1 MRGDQWSEEPA
12 DLVSFTARF
21 DRIYSRTAR
30 LYAAGVRIAP
40 FWRSW
45 LRAVLPHLRGPRV
58 LEASFGTGWLLT
70 QYARE
75 YETHGID
82 LNAAMASTAERAC
95 HRAGVTAHLCRA
107 DVARLPYR
115 SGHFDTLVSTMAFSG
130 YPDGAAATAEFTRV
144 LNADGRLV
152 MVDVSYPPD
161 NNRIGVA
168 LVRAWQRSGDII
180 RDIPALLS
188 SSGFET
194 VTDEVVGGRGSIH
207 LYVAQRTT

>member
-1 MRGDQWSEEPA
+1 M
-12 DLVSFTARF
+12 
-21 DRIYSRTAR
+21 
-30 LYAAGVRIAP
+30 YAAGVRIAP

-70 QYARE
+70 QYARD

-130 YPDGAAATAEFTRV
+130 YPDGAAAMAEFTRV

-161 NNRIGVA
+161 NNRIGTA

-194 VTDEVVGGRGSIH
+194 ATDEVVGGRGSIH